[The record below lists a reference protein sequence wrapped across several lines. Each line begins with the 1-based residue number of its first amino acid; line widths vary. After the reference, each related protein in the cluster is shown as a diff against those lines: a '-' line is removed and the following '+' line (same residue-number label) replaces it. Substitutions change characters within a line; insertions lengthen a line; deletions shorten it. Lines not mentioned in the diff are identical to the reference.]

1 MDNNVTFIGRVEEKT
16 FSNGGSI
23 LKLSLSD
30 KDKALFAKGYTNL
43 VIAKSKAGKWYCKVD
58 DFVPRT
64 GTQTTSSNTDEKSDL
79 PF

>member
-1 MDNNVTFIGRVEEKT
+1 MDTEVQFVGRVEEKT
-16 FSNGGSI
+16 FNNGGSI

-30 KDKALFAKGYTNL
+30 KDKALFGKGYTNL

-58 DFVPRT
+58 TFVVKTISP
-64 GTQTTSSNTDEKSDL
+64 NPDEKSDL

>member
-1 MDNNVTFIGRVEEKT
+1 MDTEVQFVGRVEEKT
-16 FSNGGSI
+16 FNNGGSI

-30 KDKALFAKGYTNL
+30 KDKALFGKGYTNL

-64 GTQTTSSNTDEKSDL
+64 TPDTPSSNDRDGL